1 MQMLL
6 GWEEHPSVLSEEREH
21 TLPWKLPRNRRRG
34 NRLARHLLRMLFLR
48 IDHFFPPL
56 WGSTWYLRK
65 SDPDDDLYKIR
76 IYGLTHSCG
85 WTETLHNIED
95 TLSALADFAASS
107 GRWNVWEDEGK
118 VTSEHLTGMDET
130 CAVQDIVCTTVYFS
144 PLLAA
149 FAVNPR
155 NVADVSS
162 TDQALEEPL

>member
-56 WGSTWYLRK
+56 WGDGLFFSVETSLT
-65 SDPDDDLYKIR
+65 R
-76 IYGLTHSCG
+76 IQHSCG

-107 GRWNVWEDEGK
+107 GRWNIWVDEGK

-149 FAVNPR
+149 FAVNPQ
-155 NVADVSS
+155 NVGDVSS